1 MPCIVCVSCCFFV
14 LSTLRINFIRRKS
27 ELFRA
32 NTYLFVYS
40 LFLFLFFF
48 ILFLFDDVESSS
60 SFSKCQSINMYILS
74 ESSAVHG
81 FVVHRS
87 HRLYRS
93 HLRQNGE
100 GRTISPSAY
109 VPTPF
114 TLTQC
119 VVFQK
124 SNISFPQRQTK
135 ALTLV
140 FPSNS
145 YRKWIHSSIDL
156 FGNSAEN
163 KNRNRNEN
171 KFVLILN
178 HGRSVEPIRIY
189 SCELS
194 KLFSIHFLN
203 AECLSYFFFV
213 LAIKTKWLIE
223 FLFFATCEMCVQTC
237 IRLALAA

>member
-1 MPCIVCVSCCFFV
+1 MPCIVCVSRCFFV

-40 LFLFLFFF
+40 LFLFLFF
-48 ILFLFDDVESSS
+48 DVESSS

-81 FVVHRS
+81 FVVHCS

-93 HLRQNGE
+93 HLRQNGK

-124 SNISFPQRQTK
+124 SIISFPQRQTK

-194 KLFSIHFLN
+194 KLFSIK
-203 AECLSYFFFV
+203 CLSYFFFSFSPS
-213 LAIKTKWLIE
+213 K
-223 FLFFATCEMCVQTC
+223 
-237 IRLALAA
+237 RND